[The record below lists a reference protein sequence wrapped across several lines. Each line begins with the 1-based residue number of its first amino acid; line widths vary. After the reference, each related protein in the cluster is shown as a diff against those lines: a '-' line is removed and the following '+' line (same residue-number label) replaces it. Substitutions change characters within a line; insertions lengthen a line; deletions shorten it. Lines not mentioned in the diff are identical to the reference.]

1 MRLLIAFT
9 LVTAVTGTAAET
21 PSGWTRWGSVVAV
34 SVSVRIVWIEW
45 QHQEL
50 FAGRLHLDPKA
61 MFDIGVA
68 IAPGDN
74 FTAGWNH
81 TSGTLFVKQL
91 YVSAKPARWIE
102 FQYGGLGV

>member
-1 MRLLIAFT
+1 MRLLIAFS
-9 LVTAVTGTAAET
+9 LVTAVTGAAAET
-21 PSGWTRWGSVVAV
+21 PSGWTRWASLDAA
-34 SVSVRIVWIEW
+34 SVSGRIVSSEW

-68 IAPGDN
+68 IAAGDN

-81 TSGTLFVKQL
+81 KSGTLFVKQL
-91 YVSAKPARWIE
+91 YVAAKPAHWIE
-102 FQYGGLGV
+102 LQY